1 MPSAKR
7 NVGLDPEQIELEQKQ
22 ANTNKLAEVAAKKGQ
37 FADAKFNAFIYAI
50 LNGGSLDEIKE
61 MLQNNKQ
68 FVNTR
73 DNEDPHAKDDVE
85 VDIVAEMDDEGNIE
99 HDLPD
104 YHRGD
109 YPLHYAAKANRPEL
123 IQYLYDN
130 DAQLDST
137 NAWNATPLHRAVAAE
152 AKEAV
157 MKLLSLGASLDA
169 QTTVGNIPLHVAA
182 YTGNAEIVA
191 LLQAKGAETSTQQA
205 EVRNLLEDYP
215 RDYGKDPKVVKLL
228 GEGKYPMMADKG
240 AGKEKESS

>member
-37 FADAKFNAFIYAI
+37 LADGKFNSFIYAI
-50 LNGGSLDEIKE
+50 LNGGTLDEIKT
-61 MLQNNKQ
+61 MLQDNKA
-68 FVNTR
+68 FVNRR
-73 DNEDPHAKDDVE
+73 DNEDPHAKDDIA
-85 VDIVAEMDDEGNIE
+85 VDIVAEMDDDGNIS

-152 AKEAV
+152 ATEAV
-157 MKLLSLGASLDA
+157 MKLLSLGAPLDA
-169 QTTVGNIPLHVAA
+169 QTTIGNIPLHVAA

-191 LLQAKGAETSTQQA
+191 LLQAKGGETSAKLA
-205 EVRNLLEDYP
+205 EVRNSLEDYP
-215 RDYGKDPKVVKLL
+215 RDYGKDPKVVKIL

-240 AGKEKESS
+240 GKEKESS